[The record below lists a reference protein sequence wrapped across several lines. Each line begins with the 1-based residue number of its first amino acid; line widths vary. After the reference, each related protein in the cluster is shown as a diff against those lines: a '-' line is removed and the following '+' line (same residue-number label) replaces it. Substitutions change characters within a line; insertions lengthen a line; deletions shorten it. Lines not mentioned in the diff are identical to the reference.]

1 MEFSAEAV
9 RRHLPAGH
17 KPPVYYYEELGST
30 NTEARRLAREGAPHG
45 TAVLAERQTAGRGRL
60 GRSFFSPGGAGV

>member
-9 RRHLPAGH
+9 RRHLSAGH

-30 NTEARRLAREGAPHG
+30 NIEARRLAREGAPHG

-60 GRSFFSPGGAGV
+60 GRSFFLSLIHI